1 MPEAARETD
10 PDTGGA
16 SIDGGT
22 AQSVLIN
29 GFPAAIVGSTLTQHP
44 GGSIQTGSSGVL
56 VEGFEMARVGD
67 PTSCNHTISSGSPDV
82 EVG

>member
-29 GFPAAIVGSTLTQHP
+29 GFPAAVVGSTISQHA
-44 GGSIQTGSSGVL
+44 GGSITSGSSSVI

-67 PTSCNHTISSGSPDV
+67 STSCNHTIASGSPDV